1 MNKKNSAFLSLC
13 PSFFTLLF
21 LLFTLHAFL
30 LADINTGIDI
40 RGRGYRT
47 STPFYGTP
55 RETARNFFEQRTKFY
70 LEGHLKKDVG
80 GEIKL
85 QNFGIWGREDE
96 SEFFLETANISVKNT
111 FGAVKIGRQNFM
123 LNDGLLINDN
133 ENGLDGVTLETKLP
147 FGFKANGAALKLVES
162 STQNFSGGAA
172 DKDVYLISLKKN
184 FSGKNI
190 FINYLA
196 DIDKSSDTKNHSLI
210 GLRYESA
217 LVKELQWTVEIAK
230 TAGSKKFSD
239 ALAYFMRINAF
250 GDIAK
255 IGKGGGF
262 FLFASGSGDD
272 ESTTVCEGFHPA
284 VSFISESAGFG
295 EYYMK
300 NRGEGLDNSIE
311 NLQII
316 GGGLSCSP
324 KKYLN
329 ILFNYFSYALMEK
342 NDTGETALGKEFDL
356 GAEYSYTE
364 NLGFRFVFSRFAP
377 GAATATSGSS
387 VRQILFETNLTF

>member
-1 MNKKNSAFLSLC
+1 MNKKI
-13 PSFFTLLF
+13 LF
-21 LLFTLHAFL
+21 PVYCLLFTIHSSL
-30 LADINTGIDI
+30 LADVNTGIDI
-40 RGRGYRT
+40 RGRGYRM
-47 STPFYGTP
+47 STPYYGTP
-55 RETARNFFEQRTKFY
+55 RETSRNFFEQRTRFY
-70 LEGHLKKDVG
+70 LEGLLKKDVG
-80 GEIKL
+80 GGIKL

-96 SEFFLETANISVKNT
+96 ADFFLETANISIKNT
-111 FGAVKIGRQNFM
+111 FGSVKIGRQNFM

-133 ENGLDGVTLETKLP
+133 ANGLDGVTFETKLP
-147 FGFKANGAALKLVES
+147 FGFKADGAAFKLVES

-190 FINYLA
+190 FINYTA
-196 DIDKSSDTKNHSLI
+196 GIDKSSGTKNHSLLDI
-210 GLRYESA
+210 RYESA
-217 LVKELQWTVEIAK
+217 VSKELQWTVEIAK
-230 TAGSKKFSD
+230 TAGAKKNFD
-239 ALAYFMRINAF
+239 ALAYLLRINAF
-250 GDIAK
+250 GDISK

-262 FLFASGSGDD
+262 LLFASGSGDD
-272 ESTTVCEGFHPA
+272 AGSPADEGFHPA
-284 VSFISESAGFG
+284 VSFIEEWSGFG

-316 GGGLSCSP
+316 GGGLSCNP

-329 ILFNYFSYALMEK
+329 VLFNYFSYALIEK
-342 NDTGETALGKEFDL
+342 NITGETALGKEFDL

-364 NLGFRFVFSRFAP
+364 NLTLRFVFSRFAP

-387 VRQILFETNLTF
+387 VRQILFETNLIF